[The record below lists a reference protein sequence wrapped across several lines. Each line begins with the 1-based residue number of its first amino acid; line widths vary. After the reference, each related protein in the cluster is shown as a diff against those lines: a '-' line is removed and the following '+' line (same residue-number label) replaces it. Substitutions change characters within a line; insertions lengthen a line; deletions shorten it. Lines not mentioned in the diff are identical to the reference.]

1 MPATLARSA
10 GNIVRMNCQDPR
22 EQDIIR
28 SWYSNAA
35 PWTRAIREASIASRK
50 LITDQAI
57 IDAVLSVS
65 RARIL
70 DIGCG
75 EGWLARALS
84 GLGLT
89 VTGVDIVPELI
100 AQAVASSDAAFG
112 GTSSA
117 GAASGSTAFHVQD
130 YASIAKRQWRC
141 GPFDAAVCNFSL
153 LGRESV
159 DSLIAALPSY
169 LGDPGY
175 LIIQTL
181 HPVAACGDQPY
192 QDGWREGSWLG
203 FSSDFNNPAP
213 WYFRTLE
220 TWTALLQRCGF
231 DILECR
237 EPKAAGAVTPAS
249 VIWIGKARRSA
260 QTRENGA

>member
-1 MPATLARSA
+1 
-10 GNIVRMNCQDPR
+10 MNSQDPQ
-22 EQDIIR
+22 EQDIIK

-50 LITDQAI
+50 LVTDQAI
-57 IDAVLSVS
+57 INAVSSVS
-65 RARIL
+65 CARIL

-84 GLGLT
+84 ALGMN
-89 VTGVDIVPELI
+89 VTGVDVVPALI
-100 AQAVASSDAAFG
+100 AQAVATAR
-112 GTSSA
+112 TT
-117 GAASGSTAFHVQD
+117 ASGSVAFHVQD
-130 YASIAKRQWRC
+130 YASIANRHWRG

-159 DSLIAALPSY
+159 DSLIAALPWY
-169 LGDPGY
+169 LNDSGH

-181 HPVAACGDQPY
+181 HPVAACGSQPY

-220 TWTALLQRCGF
+220 TWTALLERCGF

-237 EPKAAGAVTPAS
+237 EPTARGAVTPAS
-249 VIWIGKARRSA
+249 VIWIVKAQRSA
-260 QTRENGA
+260 QTR

>member
-1 MPATLARSA
+1 
-10 GNIVRMNCQDPR
+10 MNSQDPQ
-22 EQDIIR
+22 EQDIIK

-50 LITDQAI
+50 LVTDQAI
-57 IDAVLSVS
+57 IDAVSSVS
-65 RARIL
+65 CARIL

-75 EGWLARALS
+75 EGWLARAL
-84 GLGLT
+84 GALGMS
-89 VTGVDIVPELI
+89 VTGVDVVPALI
-100 AQAVASSDAAFG
+100 AQAVAIARA
-112 GTSSA
+112 T
-117 GAASGSTAFHVQD
+117 ASGSVAFHVQD
-130 YASIAKRQWRC
+130 YASIANRQWRC

-159 DSLIAALPSY
+159 DSLIAALPGY
-169 LGDPGY
+169 LNDSGY

-181 HPVAACGDQPY
+181 HPVAACGTQPY

-237 EPKAAGAVTPAS
+237 EPKAGGAVTPAS
-249 VIWIGKARRSA
+249 VIWIVKAQRSA
-260 QTRENGA
+260 QTR

>member
-1 MPATLARSA
+1 
-10 GNIVRMNCQDPR
+10 MNSPDPQ
-22 EQDIIR
+22 EQQIIR

-35 PWTRAIREASIASRK
+35 PWARAIRTASIASRK
-50 LITDQAI
+50 LVTDQAI
-57 IDAVLSVS
+57 IAAVASLSC
-65 RARIL
+65 ARIL

-84 GLGLT
+84 DIGMS
-89 VTGVDIVPELI
+89 VTGVDVVPELI
-100 AQAVASSDAAFG
+100 AQA
-112 GTSSA
+112 
-117 GAASGSTAFHVQD
+117 GATPCVTGSGSVEFHVQD
-130 YASIAKRQWRC
+130 YASIANRQWRRD
-141 GPFDAAVCNFSL
+141 PFDAAVCNFSL

-159 DSLIAALPSY
+159 DSLIAALPRY
-169 LGDPGY
+169 LDDPGY

-181 HPVAACGDQPY
+181 HPVAACGAQPY
-192 QDGWREGSWLG
+192 QDGWREGNWLG

-220 TWTALLQRCGF
+220 TWTTLLQGCGF

-249 VIWIGKARRSA
+249 VIWIGKARRA
-260 QTRENGA
+260 ARGADLKQMELER

>member
-1 MPATLARSA
+1 
-10 GNIVRMNCQDPR
+10 MNSQDPQ
-22 EQDIIR
+22 EQDIIK

-57 IDAVLSVS
+57 IDAVSSVS
-65 RARIL
+65 CTRIL

-84 GLGLT
+84 ALGMS
-89 VTGVDIVPELI
+89 VTGVDVVPALI
-100 AQAVASSDAAFG
+100 AQAVATARA
-112 GTSSA
+112 T
-117 GAASGSTAFHVQD
+117 ASGSVAFHVQD
-130 YASIAKRQWRC
+130 YASIANRHWRG

-159 DSLIAALPSY
+159 DSLIAALPWY
-169 LGDPGY
+169 LNDSGY

-181 HPVAACGDQPY
+181 HPVAACATQPY

-203 FSSDFNNPAP
+203 FSSDFNHPAP

-220 TWTALLQRCGF
+220 TWTALIQRCGF

-237 EPKAAGAVTPAS
+237 EPKAAGVVTPAS

>member
-1 MPATLARSA
+1 
-10 GNIVRMNCQDPR
+10 MNSQDAEER
-22 EQDIIR
+22 EIIR
-28 SWYSNAA
+28 SWHSNAA
-35 PWTRAIREASIASRK
+35 PWARAIRAASIASRK
-50 LITDQAI
+50 LVTDQAI
-57 IDAVLSVS
+57 IDAVSSVS
-65 RARIL
+65 CARIL

-84 GLGLT
+84 ARGMS
-89 VTGVDIVPELI
+89 VTGVDVVPELI
-100 AQAVASSDAAFG
+100 AQATASLDAASADAVLR
-112 GTSSA
+112 GT
-117 GAASGSTAFHVQD
+117 ASGSVAFHVQD
-130 YASIAKRQWRC
+130 YGSIAKRQWRC

-159 DSLIAALPSY
+159 DSLMAALPRY
-169 LGDPGY
+169 LDDPGY

-181 HPVAACGDQPY
+181 HPVAACGERPY

-237 EPKAAGAVTPAS
+237 EPRAPGAVTPAS

-260 QTRENGA
+260 QT

>member
-89 VTGVDIVPELI
+89 VHGRRHCSGTDRAGRSIERRGFRRDIVGRSGVGQHGVPRARLCIDCE
-100 AQAVASSDAAFG
+100 AAVALRSLRCRRVQFLLAGQGVG
-112 GTSSA
+112 GLA
-117 GAASGSTAFHVQD
+117 DRGAAKLSRRSGIFNHPNV
-130 YASIAKRQWRC
+130 ASGCRLRRSALSRWLARRELAGFQQRFQQSC
-141 GPFDAAVCNFSL
+141 TLVFSHARDL
-153 LGRESV
+153 DRA
-159 DSLIAALPSY
+159 IAAL
-169 LGDPGY
+169 
-175 LIIQTL
+175 
-181 HPVAACGDQPY
+181 
-192 QDGWREGSWLG
+192 R
-203 FSSDFNNPAP
+203 
-213 WYFRTLE
+213 FRHS
-220 TWTALLQRCGF
+220 RM
-231 DILECR
+231 
-237 EPKAAGAVTPAS
+237 P
-249 VIWIGKARRSA
+249 
-260 QTRENGA
+260 

>member
-1 MPATLARSA
+1 MPATLAHAA
-10 GNIVRMNCQDPR
+10 GNIACMNSQDSE
-22 EQDIIR
+22 EQQIIR
-28 SWYSNAA
+28 SWHSNAE
-35 PWTRAIREASIASRK
+35 PWARAIRAESIASRK
-50 LITDQAI
+50 LVTDRAI
-57 IDAVLSVS
+57 IDAVSSVS
-65 RARIL
+65 CARVF

-84 GLGLT
+84 ALGKS
-89 VTGVDIVPELI
+89 VTGVDVVPELV
-100 AQAVASSDAAFG
+100 AQATASLDAASADAVLR
-112 GTSSA
+112 GTA
-117 GAASGSTAFHVQD
+117 RGSVAFHVQD
-130 YASIAKRQWRC
+130 YGAIANRQWGC

-159 DSLIAALPSY
+159 DSLIAALPWY
-169 LGDPGY
+169 LDDPGY

-181 HPVAACGDQPY
+181 HPVAACGERPY

-213 WYFRTLE
+213 WYFRTIE

-237 EPKAAGAVTPAS
+237 EPKAPGAVTPAS

-260 QTRENGA
+260 QT